1 MKLMNKTVA
10 RKDSLSILLS
20 LLQYK
25 IDCRVTIE
33 LLDSESEEV
42 EKPAALKAQKFS
54 KYVERLSNPALGAGG
69 TGGGGGSNNNSTGGG
84 AGNDSLTVETGDIK
98 MEEDEENAEVSD
110 SPNFPRKRKTEKEK
124 RN

>member
-1 MKLMNKTVA
+1 MTVA
-10 RKDSLSILLS
+10 RKYSLTIPLC

-54 KYVERLSNPALGAGG
+54 KYVERLSNPAMGAGG
-69 TGGGGGSNNNSTGGG
+69 TGGGSSNSNSGGGGSAG
-84 AGNDSLTVETGDIK
+84 GNDSLVETGDIK
-98 MEEDEENAEVSD
+98 MEEEEENAEVSD
-110 SPNFPRKRKTEKEK
+110 SPKFFEKRNTEKEK